1 MKEIFMNLKKIGKF
15 IAEMRKAKGLTQ
27 EELAEK
33 LEVNNRTIS
42 RWENGK
48 NMPDISLYKPLCE
61 ILKISIEEL
70 VNGEKTDKGNVNYS
84 IEKAIINTMNSSEKD
99 KSRMSKIIKIL
110 SIIFSVVVR
119 MFYSDEDFDGAIIKL
134 DKLNT
139 FLIKNQFVFACA
151 GLSLN
156 EFVKKTLD
164 NGYINFANLYGIP
177 GLLGGAIIGNAG
189 ANGTEIFDDLKAVLV
204 LKNNLVT
211 LINKTNIKY
220 EYRNTEFKNSN
231 IIIIGAI
238 FKLEKGDT
246 KKAWEIIKEN
256 LEKRK
261 NSQPLEYPSAGSVF
275 KNPNGLSAGK
285 LIDEC
290 NLKNISVGG
299 AKVSN
304 KHANFIINENNAT
317 SKDIKDLI
325 NKVKEE
331 VKNQKNIDLELE
343 QIIVKW

>member
-1 MKEIFMNLKKIGKF
+1 M
-15 IAEMRKAKGLTQ
+15 
-27 EELAEK
+27 
-33 LEVNNRTIS
+33 
-42 RWENGK
+42 
-48 NMPDISLYKPLCE
+48 
-61 ILKISIEEL
+61 
-70 VNGEKTDKGNVNYS
+70 
-84 IEKAIINTMNSSEKD
+84 
-99 KSRMSKIIKIL
+99 
-110 SIIFSVVVR
+110 
-119 MFYSDEDFDGAIIKL
+119 
-134 DKLNT
+134 
-139 FLIKNQFVFACA
+139 
-151 GLSLN
+151 
-156 EFVKKTLD
+156 
-164 NGYINFANLYGIP
+164 
-177 GLLGGAIIGNAG
+177 
-189 ANGTEIFDDLKAVLV
+189 
-204 LKNNLVT
+204 T

-246 KKAWEIIKEN
+246 KKAWDNIKEN

-261 NSQPLEYPSAGSVF
+261 NNQPLEYPSAGSVF

>member
-1 MKEIFMNLKKIGKF
+1 MKYEENVDLKKLNTYNIGGS
-15 IAEMRKAKGLTQ
+15 AKYLIKPNDL
-27 EELAEK
+27 EELMNVLNE
-33 LEVNNRTIS
+33 LNN
-42 RWENGK
+42 K
-48 NMPDISLYKPLCE
+48 NIKYY
-61 ILKISIEEL
+61 ILGGGS
-70 VNGEKTDKGNVNYS
+70 NV
-84 IEKAIINTMNSSEKD
+84 
-99 KSRMSKIIKIL
+99 L
-110 SIIFSVVVR
+110 LP
-119 MFYSDEDFDGAIIKL
+119 DEDFDGAIIKL

-246 KKAWEIIKEN
+246 KKAWDNIKEN

-304 KHANFIINENNAT
+304 MKIMPQ
-317 SKDIKDLI
+317 
-325 NKVKEE
+325 VK
-331 VKNQKNIDLELE
+331 I
-343 QIIVKW
+343 

>member
-1 MKEIFMNLKKIGKF
+1 MKYEENVDLKKLNTYRIGG
-15 IAEMRKAKGLTQ
+15 RAKYLIKPNDL
-27 EELAEK
+27 EELMNVLNELNA
-33 LEVNNRTIS
+33 
-42 RWENGK
+42 K
-48 NMPDISLYKPLCE
+48 NIKYY
-61 ILKISIEEL
+61 ILGGGS
-70 VNGEKTDKGNVNYS
+70 NV
-84 IEKAIINTMNSSEKD
+84 
-99 KSRMSKIIKIL
+99 L
-110 SIIFSVVVR
+110 LP
-119 MFYSDEDFDGAIIKL
+119 DEDFDGAIIKL

-139 FLIKNQFVFACA
+139 FLIKDQFVFAGA

-189 ANGTEIFDDLKAVLV
+189 ANGTEIFDDLTSVLV
-204 LKNNLVT
+204 LKDNLVT

-220 EYRNTEFKNSN
+220 EYRHTEFKNSN

-246 KKAWEIIKEN
+246 KKAWESIKEN

-261 NSQPLEYPSAGSVF
+261 NTQPLEYPSSGSVF

-290 NLKNISVGG
+290 NLKNTSIGG

-325 NKVKEE
+325 NKVKKE
-331 VKNQKNIDLELE
+331 VKAQKNIDLELE

>member
-1 MKEIFMNLKKIGKF
+1 MKYEENVDLKTLNTYNIGGS
-15 IAEMRKAKGLTQ
+15 AKYLIKPNDL
-27 EELAEK
+27 EELMNVLNE
-33 LEVNNRTIS
+33 LNN
-42 RWENGK
+42 K
-48 NMPDISLYKPLCE
+48 NIKYY
-61 ILKISIEEL
+61 ILGGGS
-70 VNGEKTDKGNVNYS
+70 NV
-84 IEKAIINTMNSSEKD
+84 
-99 KSRMSKIIKIL
+99 L
-110 SIIFSVVVR
+110 LP
-119 MFYSDEDFDGAIIKL
+119 DEDFDGAIIKL

-246 KKAWEIIKEN
+246 KKAWDNIKEN

>member
-1 MKEIFMNLKKIGKF
+1 MKYEENVDLKKLNTYNIGGS
-15 IAEMRKAKGLTQ
+15 AKYLIKPNDL
-27 EELAEK
+27 EELMNVLNE
-33 LEVNNRTIS
+33 LNN
-42 RWENGK
+42 K
-48 NMPDISLYKPLCE
+48 NIKYY
-61 ILKISIEEL
+61 ILGGGS
-70 VNGEKTDKGNVNYS
+70 NV
-84 IEKAIINTMNSSEKD
+84 
-99 KSRMSKIIKIL
+99 L
-110 SIIFSVVVR
+110 LP
-119 MFYSDEDFDGAIIKL
+119 DEDFDGAIIKL

-246 KKAWEIIKEN
+246 KKAWDNIKEN

-331 VKNQKNIDLELE
+331 A
-343 QIIVKW
+343 

>member
-1 MKEIFMNLKKIGKF
+1 MCWL
-15 IAEMRKAKGLTQ
+15 
-27 EELAEK
+27 
-33 LEVNNRTIS
+33 
-42 RWENGK
+42 
-48 NMPDISLYKPLCE
+48 
-61 ILKISIEEL
+61 
-70 VNGEKTDKGNVNYS
+70 
-84 IEKAIINTMNSSEKD
+84 II
-99 KSRMSKIIKIL
+99 
-110 SIIFSVVVR
+110 
-119 MFYSDEDFDGAIIKL
+119 
-134 DKLNT
+134 
-139 FLIKNQFVFACA
+139 
-151 GLSLN
+151 
-156 EFVKKTLD
+156 
-164 NGYINFANLYGIP
+164 
-177 GLLGGAIIGNAG
+177 
-189 ANGTEIFDDLKAVLV
+189 
-204 LKNNLVT
+204 
-211 LINKTNIKY
+211 
-220 EYRNTEFKNSN
+220 NSN

-246 KKAWEIIKEN
+246 KKAWDNIKEN

-304 KHANFIINENNAT
+304 K
-317 SKDIKDLI
+317 DIKDLI

>member
-1 MKEIFMNLKKIGKF
+1 MKYEENVDLKKLNTYHIGGN
-15 IAEMRKAKGLTQ
+15 AKYLIKPNDL
-27 EELAEK
+27 EELMNVLNE
-33 LEVNNRTIS
+33 LNN
-42 RWENGK
+42 K
-48 NMPDISLYKPLCE
+48 NIKYY
-61 ILKISIEEL
+61 ILGGGS
-70 VNGEKTDKGNVNYS
+70 N
-84 IEKAIINTMNSSEKD
+84 
-99 KSRMSKIIKIL
+99 IL
-110 SIIFSVVVR
+110 LP
-119 MFYSDEDFDGAIIKL
+119 DEDFDGAIIKL

-189 ANGTEIFDDLKAVLV
+189 ANGTEIFDDLKAVLI

-246 KKAWEIIKEN
+246 KKAWDNIKEN

-331 VKNQKNIDLELE
+331 VKAQKNIDLELE

>member
-1 MKEIFMNLKKIGKF
+1 MKYEENVDLKKLNTYHIGGN
-15 IAEMRKAKGLTQ
+15 AKYLIKPNDL
-27 EELAEK
+27 EELMNVLNE
-33 LEVNNRTIS
+33 LNN
-42 RWENGK
+42 K
-48 NMPDISLYKPLCE
+48 NIKYY
-61 ILKISIEEL
+61 ILGGGS
-70 VNGEKTDKGNVNYS
+70 N
-84 IEKAIINTMNSSEKD
+84 
-99 KSRMSKIIKIL
+99 IL
-110 SIIFSVVVR
+110 LP
-119 MFYSDEDFDGAIIKL
+119 DEDFDGAIIKL

-156 EFVKKTLD
+156 KFVKKTLD

-189 ANGTEIFDDLKAVLV
+189 ANGTEIFDDLKAVLI

-246 KKAWEIIKEN
+246 KKAWDNIKEN

-331 VKNQKNIDLELE
+331 VKAQKNIDLELE

>member
-1 MKEIFMNLKKIGKF
+1 MKYEENVDLKKLNTYHIGGS
-15 IAEMRKAKGLTQ
+15 AKYLTKPNDL
-27 EELAEK
+27 EELMNVLNE
-33 LEVNNRTIS
+33 LNN
-42 RWENGK
+42 K
-48 NMPDISLYKPLCE
+48 NIKYY
-61 ILKISIEEL
+61 ILGGGS
-70 VNGEKTDKGNVNYS
+70 NV
-84 IEKAIINTMNSSEKD
+84 
-99 KSRMSKIIKIL
+99 L
-110 SIIFSVVVR
+110 LP
-119 MFYSDEDFDGAIIKL
+119 DEDFDGAIIKL

-189 ANGTEIFDDLKAVLV
+189 ANGTEIFDDLKAVLI

-246 KKAWEIIKEN
+246 KKAWDNIKEN